1 MTMDFI
7 KWKAEYSVNVEVI
20 DDQHKKLIG
29 LINQMADAMSIGR
42 GRDVLGTVLTELVD
56 YTVYHFKTEERL
68 FQQYGYPEYKK
79 HKKIHAALTAKT
91 RELKESFDG
100 GNRQLSVD
108 VMLFL
113 SNWLNNHILEVDK
126 KYGPFLNSKGVH

>member
-1 MTMDFI
+1 MDFI
-7 KWKAEYSVNVEVI
+7 KWKEAYSVKVEEI
-20 DDQHKKLIG
+20 DAQHKKLIG

-42 GRDVLGTVLTELVD
+42 GRDVLSTVLTELVD
-56 YTVYHFKTEERL
+56 YTVYHFNTEERL

-79 HKKIHAALTAKT
+79 HKKIHAALAGKT
-91 RELKESFDG
+91 RELKESFDR
-100 GNRQLSVD
+100 GNKQISID

-126 KYGPFLNSKGVH
+126 KYGSFLNSKGVH